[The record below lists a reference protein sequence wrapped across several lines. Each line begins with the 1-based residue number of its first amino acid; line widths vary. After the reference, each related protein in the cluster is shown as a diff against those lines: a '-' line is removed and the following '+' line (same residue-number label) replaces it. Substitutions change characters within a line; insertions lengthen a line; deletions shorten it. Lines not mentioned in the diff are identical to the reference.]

1 MSKTVQRVLRA
12 TAAFA
17 CLVTAFATSGVALAA
32 TPGMT
37 APASVTS
44 GDGPHPFAPPR
55 SVRADNGSD
64 GGSLPSPEHASSSDS
79 YQDSDSPG
87 YAENRRGKNELKHT
101 EANHKIGERTCASA
115 ESSHSGGY
123 NGEPARVKPNSDDYN
138 PDCDGYHAP
147 AGANRYDD
155 DGYVGTSPGR
165 ANDND
170 YQFGGL
176 L

>member
-1 MSKTVQRVLRA
+1 MSKTVQRALRA

-17 CLVTAFATSGVALAA
+17 GLATVFAMSGVALAA
-32 TPGMT
+32 TPSMT
-37 APASVTS
+37 APTSATS
-44 GDGPHPFAPPR
+44 GEDLHAFALPR
-55 SVRADNGSD
+55 SVKADNDSD
-64 GGSLPSPEHASSSDS
+64 DGSLPSPEHASSSDR
-79 YQDSDSPG
+79 YQNDDSPG
-87 YAENRRGKNELKHT
+87 YAENRGGNKELKHA
-101 EANHKIGERTCASA
+101 EANHKVGERKCGSD

-123 NGEPARVKPNSDDYN
+123 DGEPGRAKPNSDDYH

-165 ANDND
+165 ANDSD